1 MRLKSFTTV
10 AIRLI
15 GLMSLIYG
23 LMTLIFM
30 ALMFFVFSDLGSMGR
45 GMPGVG
51 SMIWI
56 QFLLPGLMILLGI
69 ILIAASRSLGESLSR
84 GLED

>member
-1 MRLKSFTTV
+1 MRLRSFTTV

-23 LMTLIFM
+23 LLTLLVM
-30 ALMFFVFSDLGSMGR
+30 ALMFFVFSDMASMR
-45 GMPGVG
+45 GVSGMG

-69 ILIAASRSLGESLSR
+69 ILIATSRALGDSLSR

>member
-23 LMTLIFM
+23 LITLVVM
-30 ALMFFVFSDLGSMGR
+30 ALMFFVFSDLASMGR

-69 ILIAASRSLGESLSR
+69 ILIAASRALAESLSS